1 MEADTDYHGNTTQ
14 FFEEGHVSVMGSEVT
29 PPYTTHCGITS
40 SWLEDILHQAR
51 NMSSPL
57 HR

>member
-1 MEADTDYHGNTTQ
+1 MNPDYHGNTTHGSI
-14 FFEEGHVSVMGSEVT
+14 EGHVSVIGSRAT
-29 PPYTTHCGITS
+29 LPWITQCGITS
-40 SWLEDILHQAR
+40 SWIEDILHQAR